1 MAYGTINI
9 RLRPIKF
16 AFLVDPT
23 NKAAILEAIQ
33 INTFLWGGMY
43 NPIIPVFKRTPKVWQ
58 DKPFK
63 NPKPKNILEGYL
75 DAFDPDI
82 VVPIGK
88 CTQNTFNIENRKL
101 IPSSEFLM
109 GIEKDYTPK
118 YGIGIF
124 EILKYFISKELKFI
138 RREPFDFVLPDFKKG
153 HSLFLASIFGA
164 LPQNIDKI
172 FNEDFADTLG
182 VKRVICSI
190 NNYAEFFATQ
200 KLFLRRIS
208 SLYLKSMR
216 IRGWDGGQCIF
227 YLDASNP
234 LDIIDYWNLRAVGW
248 IVVPVAKQSAG
259 CDSTKRLV
267 LNFIEDNFYPYRE
280 NPDFYHNATL
290 IKSRSMSETELKDFA
305 DSLKLPPP
313 DNKKGWSRISLQR
326 WYPRIW
332 DEWARDKDNVEC
344 CELKSLET
352 QHDLSEYQERIS
364 FRTLDPEF
372 INRFGGH
379 GEARFANEIELR
391 FYGDKE
397 LLAEVIPESDE
408 NLIRALG
415 GIGFDEWRFSRKN
428 IVYLSRHINWHIHL
442 SIPKAEA
449 VFSEWLNSQKWKTEL
464 SAPGRIAKQMIKQLG
479 GVWGISLLAK
489 EGIIKLLETMV
500 GGKTIKE
507 EAIWAEIQKITN
519 QERLFRDDPNKF
531 LQRLLDVHMLRLGI
545 EVQCPICT
553 QHSWYSIKDVDY
565 ELQCSNCTERF
576 QIPSHTPKELKWS
589 YRTFGP
595 FSLPH
600 QAHGVFAVLLTLRFF
615 SQLLDGATT
624 PLMSF
629 VAKKDNKQIEADLG
643 LLFQESRFGYKKTE
657 LIFAECKTYNHFGKK
672 DTDRM
677 ILLADQFP
685 GAFLVFATLR
695 RSLTQKEKKL
705 LRPVVNRGRKYWT
718 DERPYNPV
726 LILTGTELFSNW
738 RPPQCWKDAGGI
750 HAPFAQKYKYLRN
763 LFELCDATQQL
774 YLDMKPWHE
783 WLKERW
789 DKRRRKRSEVLTNVK
804 LRGQNSIE

>member
-9 RLRPIKF
+9 RLRPIKI
-16 AFLVDPT
+16 AFLVEPAD
-23 NKAAILEAIQ
+23 KAAIWEAIQ
-33 INTFLWGGMY
+33 LNTFLWGGMY

-58 DKPFK
+58 NKPFK
-63 NPKPKNILEGYL
+63 NPKPKNILEGYF

-88 CTQNTFNIENRKL
+88 CTQNKFNIGNRKL
-101 IPSSEFLM
+101 MPSSEILM
-109 GIEKDYTPK
+109 GIEEDYMPR

-124 EILKYFISKELKFI
+124 EILKYFINKELKFI
-138 RREPFDFVLPDFKKG
+138 RREPFDFVLPDFNKE
-153 HSLFLASIFGA
+153 HSLFLASVFGD
-164 LPQNIDKI
+164 LSQNIDKI
-172 FNEDFADTLG
+172 FIEDFADTLG

-190 NNYAEFFATQ
+190 NNYAEFFAP
-200 KLFLRRIS
+200 KKFFLRRIS
-208 SLYLKSMR
+208 SLYLKSTR
-216 IRGWDGGQCIF
+216 IRGRDGGQCIF
-227 YLDASNP
+227 YLDASNT

-248 IVVPVAKQSAG
+248 TVVPVAKQAIG
-259 CDSTKRLV
+259 CDSTKKLT
-267 LNFIEDNFYPYRE
+267 LDFIEDNFYPYRD
-280 NPDFYHNATL
+280 NPDFYHHTII
-290 IKSRSMSETELKDFA
+290 IKSRSISETELKDFA
-305 DSLKLPPP
+305 NSLKLPHPA
-313 DNKKGWSRISLQR
+313 NKKAQARVSLQR

-344 CELKSLET
+344 CELKSLEI
-352 QHDLSEYQERIS
+352 QHDLSEYQESIS

-372 INRFGGH
+372 INRFGGY

-397 LLAEVIPESDE
+397 LLAEVIPQSDE

-415 GIGFDEWRFSRKN
+415 GIGFDNWRFSKKN
-428 IVYLSRHINWHIHL
+428 IVYLSENTNWPVHL
-442 SIPKAEA
+442 SIPKAEL
-449 VFSEWLNSQKWKTEL
+449 VFSEWLGSKKWNIEL

-479 GVWGISLLAK
+479 GIWSISLLAK
-489 EGIIKLLETMV
+489 EGIIKLLERMA
-500 GGKTIKE
+500 GGNTLKE
-507 EAIWAEIQKITN
+507 EALWAEIQKITN
-519 QERLFRDDPNKF
+519 RENIFKNKPSSF
-531 LQRLLDVHMLRLGI
+531 LQRLIDVQMFRLGI
-545 EVQCPICT
+545 EIQCPICT
-553 QHSWYSIKDVDY
+553 QNSWYSIGDIDY
-565 ELQCSNCTERF
+565 EVQCLHCTERF

-589 YRTFGP
+589 YRTIGP

-600 QAHGVFAVLLTLRFF
+600 QAYGVFPVLLTLRFF

-685 GAFLVFATLR
+685 GALLVFATLR
-695 RSLTQKEKKL
+695 RSLTEKEKKL
-705 LRPVVNRGRKYWT
+705 LHPVVNRGRKYWKA
-718 DERPYNPV
+718 ERPYNPV
-726 LILTGTELFSNW
+726 LILTGTELFSNL
-738 RPPQCWKDAGGI
+738 RPPHCWKDAGGI
-750 HAPFAQKYKYLRN
+750 HAPFAQKYRYLRN
-763 LFELCDATQQL
+763 LLQLCDATQQL

-789 DKRRRKRSEVLTNVK
+789 DKQRRKRSEVADAN